1 MGREGAD
8 LAKWL
13 AHIEHS
19 RPQHIID
26 LGLERVI
33 AVGYAAKVLNFSAKI
48 ITVAGTNG
56 KGSTVAALATLLRMA
71 GLQVGTYTSPHLLQF
86 NERIQINGKNVDD
99 STLCAAFSHIEEHAH
114 GQGLT
119 FFEYTTLAA
128 FAVFQAA
135 MPQLDV
141 IILEVGLGGRLDAVN
156 VVTPTMAIIT
166 SISLDHEAVLGATR
180 SEIAVQK
187 AGILREHIPVILSK
201 DAKVDTML
209 AALKQYQN
217 PVWIEDEHFAYRDA
231 ACRIWHF
238 EQQENQL
245 PQCNLP
251 ESSVSLALAAYTV
264 FSKRILSLPHVQEL
278 MDCLNQV
285 TMIGRFQT
293 VNYEDRT
300 IILDVAHNPASAALL
315 AQKLSR
321 RCRDKK
327 ILAVW
332 ASLEDKDLAQ
342 IVAPLLERVSDWFV
356 GGLEN
361 VFRAAAINV
370 LAETLQASGATKVS
384 THETVVDAFI
394 AAKHQTTPDDVI
406 LVFGSFY
413 TVSCVLGQLVENAAT
428 WHFGLR

>member
-1 MGREGAD
+1 MVREGAS

-26 LGLERVI
+26 LGLERVF
-33 AVGYAAKVLNFSAKI
+33 AVGNAANVLSFSAKI

-56 KGSTVAALATLLRMA
+56 KGTTVTALATLLQAA
-71 GLQVGTYTSPHLLQF
+71 GLQVGTYTSPHLLHF
-86 NERIQINGKNVDD
+86 NERIRINGQCVTD
-99 STLCAAFSHIEEHAH
+99 TALCTAFSQIEEHAQ
-114 GQGLT
+114 GKGLT

-156 VVTPTMAIIT
+156 VITPTMAIIT
-166 SISLDHEAVLGATR
+166 SISLDHEAILGASR

-187 AGILREHIPVILSK
+187 AGILRDHIPVVLSK

-209 AALKQYQN
+209 AALKQHQN
-217 PVWIEDEHFAYRDA
+217 PVWVEDEHFSYRDA
-231 ACRIWHF
+231 TCRVWHF
-238 EQQENQL
+238 ENKDSQL
-245 PQCNLP
+245 PRYNLP

-264 FSKRILSLPHVQEL
+264 FSKRVLSLPDVQEL
-278 MDCLNQV
+278 MNSLDQV

-293 VNYEDRT
+293 INNEDRT

-315 AQKLSR
+315 AHKLSQQWGN
-321 RCRDKK
+321 KK
-327 ILAVW
+327 VIAVW
-332 ASLEDKDLAQ
+332 ASLQDKDLAR
-342 IVAPLLERVSDWFV
+342 IVAPLLARVSEWFV
-356 GGLEN
+356 GGVDKIL
-361 VFRAAAINV
+361 RAATTQV
-370 LAETLQASGATKVS
+370 LAETLLANGVAKVS
-384 THETVVDAFI
+384 TYETILAAFV
-394 AAKHQTTPDDVI
+394 AAKRQSAAGDVI

-413 TVSCVLGQLVENAAT
+413 TVSCVLSQLIENHSVE
-428 WHFGLR
+428 RVC

>member
-1 MGREGAD
+1 MERENAD

-33 AVGYAAKVLNFSAKI
+33 AVGHAAKVLNFSAKI

-56 KGSTVAALATLLRMA
+56 KGTTVTALATLLRVA
-71 GLQVGTYTSPHLLQF
+71 GLQVGTYTSPHLLHF
-86 NERIQINGKNVDD
+86 NERIQINGQNVED
-99 STLCAAFSHIEEHAH
+99 SALCAAFSRIEEHAQ
-114 GQGLT
+114 GKGLT

-128 FAVFQAA
+128 LAVFQAA

-156 VVTPTMAIIT
+156 VITPTMAIIT
-166 SISLDHEAVLGATR
+166 SISLDHEAILGATR
-180 SEIAVQK
+180 SDIAVQK
-187 AGILREHIPVILSK
+187 AGILRERIPVILSK

-264 FSKRILSLPHVQEL
+264 FSKCILSLPNVQEL
-278 MDCLNQV
+278 TSCLDQAN
-285 TMIGRFQT
+285 MIGRFQT
-293 VNYEDRT
+293 VNYDDRT

-321 RCRDKK
+321 QCSKK
-327 ILAVW
+327 KLFAVW

-342 IVAPLLERVSDWFV
+342 IVAPLLGRVSDWFV
-356 GGLEN
+356 GGLGN
-361 VFRAAAINV
+361 VSRAAAINL
-370 LAETLQASGATKVS
+370 LAETLQAKGVTNVS
-384 THETVVDAFI
+384 AYESIWDAFI
-394 AAKHQTTPDDVI
+394 AAKHQAAAEDMI

-413 TVSCVLGQLVENAAT
+413 TVSGVLGQLML
-428 WHFGLR
+428 G